1 MSHNSAW
8 KAEKLGYRY
17 VKVFDEGFPGWMKV
31 KGNYACVEAEYV
43 ATQIEANAA
52 VLIDSRAKKAKYDQG
67 HVPSAIS
74 IPDSEF
80 KKLSGRL
87 PRDLK
92 TPLIFYCEGYT

>member
-31 KGNYACVEAEYV
+31 SGNFACVEGEYV
-43 ATQIEANAA
+43 AAELETNAA
-52 VLIDSRAKKAKYDQG
+52 VLIDSRAKKAKFDQG
-67 HVPSAIS
+67 HIPSAIS
-74 IPDSEF
+74 IPDSDF
-80 KKLSGRL
+80 KMMSGRL